1 MTICAWIIDFFLI
14 LLSIPTIILSI
25 KAKNK
30 NLLKGIAVVSI
41 VYVIYS
47 ILLNMLSLSLTMSD
61 IFSFEWELNFSVMS
75 CISGILYIISAVL
88 SIRKIKCDKSVSEK
102 SKKIWIVVAVLLAV
116 PVLALSAVF
125 FRGYY
130 LIQNSDLVLVFLS
143 KNGGG
148 SLSGWQTFSYAIS
161 GDKCEQFDIGGNIE
175 NFFPE
180 NAEYLGYINTNNVF
194 LDGYHIVQNDMHN
207 IEIYKNDKLIC
218 HTVSPFEGIY
228 IMEAKGYI
236 NKDK

>member
-1 MTICAWIIDFFLI
+1 MTICVWIIDWFWI

-47 ILLNMLSLSLTMSD
+47 ILLNMLSLSLTMSN
-61 IFSFEWELNFSVMS
+61 IFSFGWELNFFVMS
-75 CISGILYIISAVL
+75 CISKILYIISAIL
-88 SIRKIKCDKSVSEK
+88 SIRKIKCDKSASEK
-102 SKKIWIVVAVLLAV
+102 SKKIWIVAAVLLAV

-125 FRGYY
+125 FKGYY

-148 SLSGWQTFSYAIS
+148 SLSGWQTFSYAIN
-161 GDKCEQFDIGGNIE
+161 GDKC
-175 NFFPE
+175 
-180 NAEYLGYINTNNVF
+180 
-194 LDGYHIVQNDMHN
+194 
-207 IEIYKNDKLIC
+207 
-218 HTVSPFEGIY
+218 
-228 IMEAKGYI
+228 
-236 NKDK
+236 

>member
-1 MTICAWIIDFFLI
+1 MTICAWIIDWFLI
-14 LLSIPTIILSI
+14 LFSIPTMILST

-41 VYVIYS
+41 VYVIYL
-47 ILLNMLSLSLTMSD
+47 ILLFELELTFWLSD
-61 IFSFEWELNFSVMS
+61 IFSFGWELKFFFMS
-75 CISGILYIISAVL
+75 CISGIFYILSAVF
-88 SIRKIKCDKSVSEK
+88 SMKKIKSDKSVSEK
-102 SKKIWIVVAVLLAV
+102 SKKIRIVFAVFLAV

-130 LIQNSDLVLVFLS
+130 LIQNSDLVLVFSS

-148 SLSGWQTFSYAIS
+148 DLSGSQTFSYAVN
-161 GDKCEQFDIGGNIE
+161 GDKCEQFDLGGKIE
-175 NFFPE
+175 NFLPE
-180 NAEYLGYINTNNVF
+180 NTDRIDLKHIDNSFLG
-194 LDGYHIVQNDMHN
+194 GYHVVRNDVHN

-218 HTVSPFEGIY
+218 HTVSPFEGIC

>member
-1 MTICAWIIDFFLI
+1 MFTHSKTL
-14 LLSIPTIILSI
+14 
-25 KAKNK
+25 
-30 NLLKGIAVVSI
+30 GVAVVSI
-41 VYVIYS
+41 VYVIYP
-47 ILLNMLSLSLTMSD
+47 ILLSMLSLSLTMSD

-130 LIQNSDLVLVFLS
+130 LIQNSDLVLVFHS

-180 NAEYLGYINTNNVF
+180 NERRLLQIF
-194 LDGYHIVQNDMHN
+194 M
-207 IEIYKNDKLIC
+207 
-218 HTVSPFEGIY
+218 
-228 IMEAKGYI
+228 
-236 NKDK
+236 

>member
-14 LLSIPTIILSI
+14 LLSIPTLVLSK

-30 NLLKGIAVVSI
+30 NLLKGVAVVSI
-41 VYVIYS
+41 VYVIYP
-47 ILLNMLSLSLTMSD
+47 ILLSMLSLSLTMSD

-130 LIQNSDLVLVFLS
+130 LIQNSDLVLVFHS

-180 NAEYLGYINTNNVF
+180 NAEYLGYINTIYVF

-218 HTVSPFEGIY
+218 HTVSPFEGIC
-228 IMEAKGYI
+228 IMDAKGYI
-236 NKDK
+236 NKVR